1 MIYLIYFII
10 FIVSVAIHKAGTTKY
25 YIEYNFFVNDYFEN
39 LLNFK
44 TIGIYLNMEN
54 YFVRVIK

>member
-1 MIYLIYFII
+1 MQE
-10 FIVSVAIHKAGTTKY
+10 GTTKY

-44 TIGIYLNMEN
+44 TIGIYLNMEK